1 MFHRLKGKTIF
12 ISGASAG
19 IGEAAARQFAA
30 AGASVF
36 LGSRRTDRLETLCK
50 ELLDSYHISASYSY
64 LDVQSE
70 TGCQEF
76 IDKGLAEF
84 GHCDILIN
92 NAGLARGRDFAA
104 DLKEEDMREMF
115 ETNVYGLIRLTK
127 MALKPMLHRGSGHII
142 NLGSVAGYMSYAGGS
157 VYCATKF
164 GVRAFSESLRYELLG
179 KNIRVSCV
187 SPGLVETEFSVVRF
201 KGDESKAKEVYKNMT
216 PLTAEDIAE
225 CLTFVASRPAHVDID
240 DLIIRPTEQAGLTV
254 HRNV

>member
-1 MFHRLKGKTIF
+1 MFHRLKGKSVF

-30 AGASVF
+30 AGSSVF
-36 LGSRRTDRLETLCK
+36 LGSRRVDRLEALCK
-50 ELLDSYHISASYSY
+50 ELRDSYHIHAGYAH

-70 TGCQEF
+70 ESCREF
-76 IDKGLAEF
+76 MDQGLSLL

-92 NAGLARGRDFAA
+92 NAGLARGRDFAT

-127 MALKPMLHRGSGHII
+127 MTLKSMLDRGSGHII

-201 KGDESKAKEVYKNMT
+201 NGDESKAKEVYKNMT
-216 PLTAEDIAE
+216 PLTADDIAE
-225 CLTFVASRPAHVDID
+225 CLTFVASRPIHVDID
-240 DLIIRPTEQAGLTV
+240 DLIVRPTEQAGLTV
-254 HRNV
+254 HRNP